1 MRRMLSGLAGLALAT
16 VASSTLEAQTCLG
29 LNSPTNVQ
37 VSAAVP
43 DGAKE
48 FGARVHIGKPTGV
61 FFGIGAHYTSFDDV
75 GTVDGGSFKGVTGTI
90 GSQMG
95 GGDKKVSFCP
105 IGQVGYGSGGNDTS
119 ELSASAGLSFGI
131 PVAAGGDFTII
142 PTASLSAVYSR
153 LKFGGQ
159 GTGGGTTFTDGFGL
173 LTAGVGFM
181 ISPRFVLRPEV
192 SRPIIGTGG
201 ADNDFTFGITASIGV
216 GKGN

>member
-1 MRRMLSGLAGLALAT
+1 MRRTLSGFAVLALSA
-16 VASSTLEAQTCLG
+16 VAVSALEAQTCLG

-37 VSAAVP
+37 VNVAIP

-48 FGARVHIGKPTGV
+48 FGARAHFGKSTGV

-90 GSQMG
+90 GTQMG
-95 GGDKKVSFCP
+95 GGDKKPAFCP
-105 IGQVGYGSGGNDTS
+105 IGTVGYGSGDTDTS
-119 ELSASAGLSFGI
+119 ELLATAGLSVGI

-153 LKFGGQ
+153 FKVGGQ
-159 GTGGGTTFTDGFGL
+159 GTGSGTFTDGFGL
-173 LTAGVGFM
+173 FTAGIGFM

-192 SRPIIGTGG
+192 SRPVIGTGG